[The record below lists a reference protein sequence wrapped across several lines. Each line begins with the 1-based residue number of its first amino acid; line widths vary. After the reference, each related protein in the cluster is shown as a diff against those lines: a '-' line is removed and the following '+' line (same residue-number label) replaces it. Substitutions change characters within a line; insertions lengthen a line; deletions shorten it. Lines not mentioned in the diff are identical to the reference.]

1 MPAKFK
7 KGDTAYFVESN
18 YKVREVQILNTAGGL
33 YLIKFDNGGGI
44 RVKEHRLFS
53 TKEEAEATLPKKEPT
68 KRKMHWDYM

>member
-7 KGDTAYFVESN
+7 KGDTAYFIESN
-18 YKVREVQILNTAGGL
+18 CSIREVKILNTAGGM
-33 YLIKFDNGGGI
+33 YLIRFDNGGGI

-53 TKEEAEATLPKKEPT
+53 TKEEAEAALPKKEPP

>member
-53 TKEEAEATLPKKEPT
+53 TKE
-68 KRKMHWDYM
+68 

>member
-33 YLIKFDNGGGI
+33 RNITWHCYGI
-44 RVKEHRLFS
+44 
-53 TKEEAEATLPKKEPT
+53 
-68 KRKMHWDYM
+68 

>member
-44 RVKEHRLFS
+44 RVKEHRLFC
-53 TKEEAEATLPKKEPT
+53 TKEEAEATLPKKEPA
-68 KRKMHWDYM
+68 KKKMHWDYM